1 MSGSVT
7 PARRRR
13 DEYEEDED
21 EDEDEDEVS
30 VNGESTPQQSNK
42 RARSNDGGP
51 VLPESY
57 LRSPNGSGS
66 RSANMTV
73 EPHQPGSLVRVT
85 MTNFVTY
92 EKAEFALGPNL
103 NMIIGPNGTGKS
115 TLVCAICL
123 GLGWDTKHLGRAKD
137 IGEFVKHG
145 AKKAMIEIE
154 LARDPAKQARNPVI
168 KTKILRENNKVEY
181 YINDKKETK
190 KRANELARSFSIQV
204 DNLCQFL
211 PQDRVVEFAALSPV
225 ELLAQTQRAAAPEQ
239 MTEWHQQLKEMRKE
253 QKTSEGAKSRLAEDL
268 GRLENRQRMQ
278 QADVERLRERT
289 ELQERLEAY
298 QKFKP
303 FPAYSVAKQKHVE
316 AKELKKD
323 AERELRRLNREMAPR
338 LAAMQSKAHYV
349 ETADNA
355 VQQRHRLVKR
365 TEDDTANKYQ
375 QLERKA
381 AELAGID
388 NELQSGNT
396 SIKQTKQRIPEI
408 NRTITS
414 LKSAMEIAP
423 EPVDTAAF
431 NEQIR
436 EKTREMREIDEK
448 INESRDRIS
457 TLNQQGKQRMTILKN
472 AEQEMAF
479 LQSQAGQQT
488 DKLRKASRFGHAAN
502 AWEWIQKNKDKF
514 KGKVFGPAILECSV
528 RDSRLAAAVE
538 ATISQSE
545 LMAFSVTCTEDFRVL
560 NNQVYK
566 VMKLAD
572 INIRTVPPNAL
583 ASFKPPCSKE
593 QLNSYGLEGWIIDLL
608 EGPDEVLAMLC
619 DNKNIHATAYTS
631 RDVPPNQHDNL
642 SKSSISSWVTST
654 QSYQVTRRRE
664 YGDHATSTRVTALR
678 PARFFTDAP
687 VDHRADEDL
696 TRKVQEAEM
705 EMEEIKAQITSLR
718 DEEKPN
724 MERHRELA
732 ALKKDLEKEKNDK
745 QSAFAQFQGLPI
757 KLAAAQKKLE
767 DAQSQI
773 RKHRDSQ
780 LKIVAKGDNIALD
793 KGQLAIDYGNSVNTL
808 RGLYV
813 QLFEAEI
820 VKIEAVS
827 DLTQLKALHEAER
840 HMLAEAEA
848 NVETNTRY
856 AAECLQEGRRL
867 MELCQRITRD
877 NMTDHEAQIME
888 DVKEMTPDE
897 LETNVEATKARLEM
911 TTGGNAGI
919 IAEYEDRGRKIER
932 DRAKL
937 ETIEATL
944 ENLQASITEIKD
956 QWEPKLDALVAQI
969 SEAFGENFAQIQ
981 CAGEVGVHKDDD
993 FEQWAIQIRVKFRY
1007 V

>member
-1 MSGSVT
+1 
-7 PARRRR
+7 
-13 DEYEEDED
+13 
-21 EDEDEDEVS
+21 
-30 VNGESTPQQSNK
+30 
-42 RARSNDGGP
+42 
-51 VLPESY
+51 
-57 LRSPNGSGS
+57 
-66 RSANMTV
+66 
-73 EPHQPGSLVRVT
+73 
-85 MTNFVTY
+85 
-92 EKAEFALGPNL
+92 
-103 NMIIGPNGTGKS
+103 
-115 TLVCAICL
+115 
-123 GLGWDTKHLGRAKD
+123 
-137 IGEFVKHG
+137 
-145 AKKAMIEIE
+145 
-154 LARDPAKQARNPVI
+154 
-168 KTKILRENNKVEY
+168 
-181 YINDKKETK
+181 
-190 KRANELARSFSIQV
+190 
-204 DNLCQFL
+204 
-211 PQDRVVEFAALSPV
+211 
-225 ELLAQTQRAAAPEQ
+225 
-239 MTEWHQQLKEMRKE
+239 
-253 QKTSEGAKSRLAEDL
+253 
-268 GRLENRQRMQ
+268 
-278 QADVERLRERT
+278 
-289 ELQERLEAY
+289 
-298 QKFKP
+298 
-303 FPAYSVAKQKHVE
+303 
-316 AKELKKD
+316 
-323 AERELRRLNREMAPR
+323 
-338 LAAMQSKAHYV
+338 
-349 ETADNA
+349 
-355 VQQRHRLVKR
+355 
-365 TEDDTANKYQ
+365 
-375 QLERKA
+375 
-381 AELAGID
+381 
-388 NELQSGNT
+388 
-396 SIKQTKQRIPEI
+396 
-408 NRTITS
+408 
-414 LKSAMEIAP
+414 
-423 EPVDTAAF
+423 
-431 NEQIR
+431 
-436 EKTREMREIDEK
+436 
-448 INESRDRIS
+448 
-457 TLNQQGKQRMTILKN
+457 
-472 AEQEMAF
+472 
-479 LQSQAGQQT
+479 
-488 DKLRKASRFGHAAN
+488 
-502 AWEWIQKNKDKF
+502 
-514 KGKVFGPAILECSV
+514 
-528 RDSRLAAAVE
+528 
-538 ATISQSE
+538 
-545 LMAFSVTCTEDFRVL
+545 
-560 NNQVYK
+560 
-566 VMKLAD
+566 
-572 INIRTVPPNAL
+572 
-583 ASFKPPCSKE
+583 
-593 QLNSYGLEGWIIDLL
+593 
-608 EGPDEVLAMLC
+608 LC
-619 DNKNIHATAYTS
+619 DNRNIHATAYTS

>member
-253 QKTSEGAKSRLAEDL
+253 QKTSEDAKSRLAEDL

-298 QKFKP
+298 QKFQP

-619 DNKNIHATAYTS
+619 DNRNIHATAYTS

>member
-1 MSGSVT
+1 
-7 PARRRR
+7 
-13 DEYEEDED
+13 
-21 EDEDEDEVS
+21 
-30 VNGESTPQQSNK
+30 
-42 RARSNDGGP
+42 
-51 VLPESY
+51 
-57 LRSPNGSGS
+57 
-66 RSANMTV
+66 
-73 EPHQPGSLVRVT
+73 
-85 MTNFVTY
+85 
-92 EKAEFALGPNL
+92 
-103 NMIIGPNGTGKS
+103 
-115 TLVCAICL
+115 
-123 GLGWDTKHLGRAKD
+123 
-137 IGEFVKHG
+137 
-145 AKKAMIEIE
+145 
-154 LARDPAKQARNPVI
+154 
-168 KTKILRENNKVEY
+168 VEY

-253 QKTSEGAKSRLAEDL
+253 QKTSEDAKSRLAEDL

-278 QADVERLRERT
+278 QVDVERLRERT

-414 LKSAMEIAP
+414 LKSAMENAP

-448 INESRDRIS
+448 INESRDQIS

-619 DNKNIHATAYTS
+619 DNRNIHATAYTS

>member
-1 MSGSVT
+1 V
-7 PARRRR
+7 
-13 DEYEEDED
+13 
-21 EDEDEDEVS
+21 
-30 VNGESTPQQSNK
+30 VN
-42 RARSNDGGP
+42 A
-51 VLPESY
+51 
-57 LRSPNGSGS
+57 
-66 RSANMTV
+66 
-73 EPHQPGSLVRVT
+73 
-85 MTNFVTY
+85 
-92 EKAEFALGPNL
+92 EKN
-103 NMIIGPNGTGKS
+103 
-115 TLVCAICL
+115 
-123 GLGWDTKHLGRAKD
+123 
-137 IGEFVKHG
+137 VK
-145 AKKAMIEIE
+145 
-154 LARDPAKQARNPVI
+154 
-168 KTKILRENNKVEY
+168 
-181 YINDKKETK
+181 
-190 KRANELARSFSIQV
+190 
-204 DNLCQFL
+204 
-211 PQDRVVEFAALSPV
+211 
-225 ELLAQTQRAAAPEQ
+225 
-239 MTEWHQQLKEMRKE
+239 
-253 QKTSEGAKSRLAEDL
+253 
-268 GRLENRQRMQ
+268 
-278 QADVERLRERT
+278 
-289 ELQERLEAY
+289 
-298 QKFKP
+298 
-303 FPAYSVAKQKHVE
+303 
-316 AKELKKD
+316 
-323 AERELRRLNREMAPR
+323 
-338 LAAMQSKAHYV
+338 
-349 ETADNA
+349 
-355 VQQRHRLVKR
+355 QRHRLVER
-365 TEDDTANKYQ
+365 TEVDTANKYQ
-375 QLERKA
+375 QFEKKA

-388 NELQSGNT
+388 DELQSGNN
-396 SIKQTKQRIPEI
+396 SIKQTKQRIPEM

-414 LKSAMEIAP
+414 LKSAMENAP

-436 EKTREMREIDEK
+436 EKTREMREIDDK
-448 INESRDRIS
+448 VNESRDQIS

-479 LQSQAGQQT
+479 LQSQVGQQT

-538 ATISQSE
+538 TTISQSE
-545 LMAFSVTCTEDFRVL
+545 LMAFSVTCREDFSVL

-566 VMKLAD
+566 VMKLSD
-572 INIRTVPPNAL
+572 INIRTVPPSAL

-608 EGPDEVLAMLC
+608 DGPDEVLAMLC
-619 DNKNIHATAYTS
+619 DNRSIHATAYTA

-642 SKSSISSWVTST
+642 SKSPISSWVTST

-664 YGDHATSTRVTALR
+664 YGDHATSTRVTALK

-696 TRKVQEAEM
+696 TRKIREAEM
-705 EMEEIKAQITSLR
+705 EMEEIKAQISSLR

-732 ALKKDLEKEKNDK
+732 ASKKEIETEKNQK

-767 DAQSQI
+767 DAQNQI

-780 LKIVAKGDNIALD
+780 LKIVAKGDKIALE

-827 DLTQLKALHEAER
+827 DLAQLKSQHEAESN
-840 HMLAEAEA
+840 MIAEREAAVEMHTRIVAE
-848 NVETNTRY
+848 Y
-856 AAECLQEGRRL
+856 LQEGRRL
-867 MELCQRITRD
+867 MELCQRITAN

-888 DVKEMTPDE
+888 EVKEMTPDE
-897 LETNVEATKARLEM
+897 LQTNVDTTQARLEM

-932 DRAKL
+932 DRGKL
-937 ETIEATL
+937 ENIESTL
-944 ENLQASITEIKD
+944 ENLQSSITEIKD
-956 QWEPKLDALVAQI
+956 QWEPRLDALVAQI

-993 FEQWAIQIRVKFRY
+993 FEQWAIQIRVKFR
-1007 V
+1007 

>member
-30 VNGESTPQQSNK
+30 VDGESTPQQSNK

-66 RSANMTV
+66 RAANMTV

-253 QKTSEGAKSRLAEDL
+253 QKTSEDAKSRLAEDL

-414 LKSAMEIAP
+414 LKSAMENAP

-448 INESRDRIS
+448 INESRDQIS

>member
-253 QKTSEGAKSRLAEDL
+253 QKTSEDAKSRLAEDL

-619 DNKNIHATAYTS
+619 DNRNIHATAYTS

>member
-66 RSANMTV
+66 RAANMTV

-253 QKTSEGAKSRLAEDL
+253 QKTSEDAKSRLAEDL

-448 INESRDRIS
+448 INESRDQIS

>member
-13 DEYEEDED
+13 DEEEE
-21 EDEDEDEVS
+21 EEEEEEDEVS
-30 VNGESTPQQSNK
+30 IDGETTPQHSNK
-42 RARSNDGGP
+42 RARSNNGGP
-51 VLPESY
+51 VLPQSY

-66 RSANMTV
+66 REVSMAV

-92 EKAEFALGPNL
+92 EKAEFTLGPNL

-154 LARDPAKQARNPVI
+154 LARDPARQTSNPVI

-211 PQDRVVEFAALSPV
+211 PQDRVVEFAALSPI

-253 QKTSEGAKSRLAEDL
+253 QKTSEDAKSRLAEDL

-303 FPAYSVAKQKHVE
+303 FPAYKVAKQTHTE
-316 AKELKKD
+316 AKERKKD

-338 LAAMQSKAHYV
+338 LAAMQSKEQYV
-349 ETADNA
+349 VNA
-355 VQQRHRLVKR
+355 EKNVKQRHRLVER
-365 TEDDTANKYQ
+365 TEVDTANKYQ
-375 QLERKA
+375 QFEKKA

-388 NELQSGNT
+388 DELQSGNN
-396 SIKQTKQRIPEI
+396 SIKQTKQKIPEM

-414 LKSAMEIAP
+414 LKSAMENAP

-436 EKTREMREIDEK
+436 EKTREMREIDDK
-448 INESRDRIS
+448 VNESRDQIS

-488 DKLRKASRFGHAAN
+488 DKLRKASRFGHAAT

-538 ATISQSE
+538 TTISQSE
-545 LMAFSVTCTEDFRVL
+545 LMAFSVTCREDFSVL

-566 VMKLAD
+566 VMKLSD
-572 INIRTVPPNAL
+572 INIRTVPQNAL

-608 EGPDEVLAMLC
+608 DGPDEVLAMLC
-619 DNKNIHATAYTS
+619 DNRSIHATAYTS
-631 RDVPPNQHDNL
+631 RDVPASQHDNL
-642 SKSSISSWVTST
+642 SKSPISSWVTST

-664 YGDHATSTRVTALR
+664 YGDHATSTRVTALK

-696 TRKVQEAEM
+696 TRKIREAEM
-705 EMEEIKAQITSLR
+705 EMEEIKAQISSLR

-732 ALKKDLEKEKNDK
+732 ASKKEIETEKNQK

-767 DAQSQI
+767 DAQNQI

-780 LKIVAKGDNIALD
+780 LKIVAKGDKIALE

-827 DLTQLKALHEAER
+827 DLAQLKSQHEAESN
-840 HMLAEAEA
+840 MIAEREAAVEMHTRIVAE
-848 NVETNTRY
+848 Y
-856 AAECLQEGRRL
+856 LQEGRRL
-867 MELCQRITRD
+867 MELCQRITAN

-888 DVKEMTPDE
+888 EVKEMTPDE
-897 LETNVEATKARLEM
+897 LQTNVDTTQARLEM

-932 DRAKL
+932 DRGKL
-937 ETIEATL
+937 ENIESTL
-944 ENLQASITEIKD
+944 ENLQSSITEIKD
-956 QWEPKLDALVAQI
+956 QWEPRLDALVAQI

-993 FEQWAIQIRVKFRY
+993 FEQWAIQIRVKFR
-1007 V
+1007 